1 MDEFVWTP
9 KGTKRLPRLL
19 ETRYEDYYRISM
31 LVCSGYGTN
40 YISQPVSRPV
50 IESFTRRASASF
62 PYDDGDR
69 FGYKA
74 LYCPIRV
81 WYIVQATWC
90 FTCRTTMV
98 PG

>member
-1 MDEFVWTP
+1 VDEFVWTP

-50 IESFTRRASASF
+50 IESFTR
-62 PYDDGDR
+62 
-69 FGYKA
+69 
-74 LYCPIRV
+74 
-81 WYIVQATWC
+81 
-90 FTCRTTMV
+90 
-98 PG
+98 